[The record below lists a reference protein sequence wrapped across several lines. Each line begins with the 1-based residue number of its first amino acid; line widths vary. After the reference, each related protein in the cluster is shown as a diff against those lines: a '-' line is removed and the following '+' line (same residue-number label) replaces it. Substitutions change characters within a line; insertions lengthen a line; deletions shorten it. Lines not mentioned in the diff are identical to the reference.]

1 MFIFP
6 TFKTNKGTCILLST
20 VVGAID
26 EKKRRNDDH
35 STARIALTSL
45 TSLPSGNP
53 NVLTSLR
60 TVISS
65 KGEKEMPL
73 TYQRHSHKHVEG
85 DVLSQTS

>member
-1 MFIFP
+1 M
-6 TFKTNKGTCILLST
+6 LQST

-53 NVLTSLR
+53 NVLTSFR

-65 KGEKEMPL
+65 KTEK
-73 TYQRHSHKHVEG
+73 
-85 DVLSQTS
+85 